1 MDKKAVFNHYSE
13 ILDRLLDESDFL
25 KFYLQSPYFLEG
37 KVFIDDVIRFCYGA
51 TRGCFIDDNYDYVVK
66 FDIETDDD
74 GESCCEREVEIY
86 DRAKAKGLDGYFCEA
101 EYLGTYTH
109 SFKFYTFEAMESA
122 FGCCPDGWD
131 DFDGL
136 FMDNLDDFGEI
147 KTICVSLPLYG
158 YRRAEII
165 PGPTNKFCD
174 EVVKSIRSP
183 FKGNYDVATRFYY
196 EYGWDEYVAFSRF
209 ALRNRINDLHE
220 WNVGYINNKMCLID
234 YAGFH
239 DMYNEEEELDYY
251 EEDEDEDE

>member
-13 ILDRLLDESDFL
+13 ILNRLLDESNFL
-25 KFYLQSPYFLEG
+25 KFYLQNPYFLEG

-51 TRGCFIDDNYDYVVK
+51 TRGCFVDDNYDYVVK
-66 FDIETDDD
+66 FDIEMDGD
-74 GESCCEREVEIY
+74 GESCCAREVEIY
-86 DRAKAKGLDGYFCEA
+86 DKAKTKGLDSYFCEA

-109 SFKFYTFEAMESA
+109 NFKFYTFEAMESA
-122 FGCCPDGWD
+122 FGCCPDGWN

-136 FMDNLDDFGEI
+136 FMDKLDDFGEI
-147 KTICVSLPLYG
+147 KTICVYG

-183 FKGNYDVATRFYY
+183 FRGNYDVATSFYY
-196 EYGWDEYVAFSRF
+196 EYGWDEYVEFSRF
-209 ALRNRINDLHE
+209 ALHNHINDLHRG
-220 WNVGYINNKMCLID
+220 NIGYINNRMCLID

-239 DMYNEEEELDYY
+239 DMYE
-251 EEDEDEDE
+251 EEDEDEDEDYMEDED